1 MAELHIDDDWKKQAQ
16 EEKRRLVEQEAERAA
31 ARTAAAA
38 PAAPAAPLAPT
49 GGTPSTVAG
58 TADRDSC
65 AATFATIVQ
74 SLWTQAMLYLG
85 ELAPAGAE
93 PMMNLDKAR
102 QQFDLL
108 AILEAKTKGNLDEQ
122 EQHLLDAALYETS
135 SRFINVA
142 SQFI

>member
-1 MAELHIDDDWKKQAQ
+1 MAELHIDDDWKKEAQ
-16 EEKRRLVEQEAERAA
+16 EEKRRLVEQEAQRAA
-31 ARTAAAA
+31 RPAAAA
-38 PAAPAAPLAPT
+38 PVAPAGSAMPAASAGSPGARE
-49 GGTPSTVAG
+49 GG
-58 TADRDSC
+58 
-65 AATFATIVQ
+65 AASFAAIVQ

-85 ELAPAGAE
+85 ELAPPGAE
-93 PMMNLDKAR
+93 PMLNLDKAR

-122 EQHLLDAALYETS
+122 EKHLLDAALYETS